1 MEASYKHSYKTGENL
16 LNSLSVYNVGYQKC
30 DPEYQWGPG
39 VRDHY
44 CIHHIL
50 SGSGCYCTGTVSK
63 HLEEGDTF
71 ILYPGVELR
80 YQADADKPWEYAW
93 AGFMGADAASL
104 IRNTEFSRETPYI
117 LKGRIPTEKIR
128 DGLERIYNA
137 KGNTYEAAV
146 AMTGEMYSLL
156 AVFMHYAEHE
166 EKEKARSHIIGV
178 LVAERY
184 VKEFPSF
191 YMEIYRRVAQ
201 ETAKRGHVTVLE
213 VVTCEK
219 ENLSADAMVFLEQ
232 SMDGLIVIGE
242 LYQGY
247 MKMLRKV
254 SRIPIVCV
262 DYYDV
267 YDDMDYI
274 ITDGFGGMEQMT
286 RLLLKE
292 GYRDLIFV
300 GSPNATK
307 NITDRYFGYCKAM
320 QRAGMEE
327 EQFRFI
333 ADRECGKGNYRLE
346 FELPE
351 KLPQGFVCNC
361 DKTAV
366 LLIERLKER
375 GVRVPEDVSIVS
387 FDNYY
392 PQIQDGI
399 KLCTYENDEK
409 VIARISVSTLL
420 KRIEGKSRPEGV
432 RIVEGRVVPGNT
444 VRFRGDC

>member
-50 SGSGCYCTGTVSK
+50 SGSGCYCTGNVSK

-166 EKEKARSHIIGV
+166 EKEKAIQLTYAEKAESYIETNYSYPITVEEIASYVGISRSH
-178 LVAERY
+178 LFRSFQNY
-184 VKEFPSF
+184 MNRSPKE
-191 YMEIYRRVAQ
+191 YLTEYRIKQACRLLR
-201 ETAKRGHVTVLE
+201 ET
-213 VVTCEK
+213 
-219 ENLSADAMVFLEQ
+219 NLSVSAIAYSVGFENNLYFSKAFRKQ
-232 SMDGLIVIGE
+232 KGE
-242 LYQGY
+242 
-247 MKMLRKV
+247 
-254 SRIPIVCV
+254 SPS
-262 DYYDV
+262 
-267 YDDMDYI
+267 
-274 ITDGFGGMEQMT
+274 E
-286 RLLLKE
+286 
-292 GYRDLIFV
+292 YR
-300 GSPNATK
+300 
-307 NITDRYFGYCKAM
+307 
-320 QRAGMEE
+320 
-327 EQFRFI
+327 
-333 ADRECGKGNYRLE
+333 
-346 FELPE
+346 
-351 KLPQGFVCNC
+351 
-361 DKTAV
+361 
-366 LLIERLKER
+366 
-375 GVRVPEDVSIVS
+375 
-387 FDNYY
+387 
-392 PQIQDGI
+392 
-399 KLCTYENDEK
+399 
-409 VIARISVSTLL
+409 
-420 KRIEGKSRPEGV
+420 KSRA
-432 RIVEGRVVPGNT
+432 RKI
-444 VRFRGDC
+444 

>member
-63 HLEEGDTF
+63 HLEEGVTF

-166 EKEKARSHIIGV
+166 EKEKAIQLTYAEKAESYIETNYSYPITVEEIASYVGISRSH
-178 LVAERY
+178 LFRSFQNY
-184 VKEFPSF
+184 MNRSPKE
-191 YMEIYRRVAQ
+191 YLTEYRIKQA
-201 ETAKRGHVTVLE
+201 
-213 VVTCEK
+213 C
-219 ENLSADAMVFLEQ
+219 
-232 SMDGLIVIGE
+232 
-242 LYQGY
+242 
-247 MKMLRKV
+247 
-254 SRIPIVCV
+254 
-262 DYYDV
+262 
-267 YDDMDYI
+267 
-274 ITDGFGGMEQMT
+274 
-286 RLLLKE
+286 RLLRE
-292 GYRDLIFV
+292 TDL
-300 GSPNATK
+300 
-307 NITDRYFGYCKAM
+307 
-320 QRAGMEE
+320 
-327 EQFRFI
+327 
-333 ADRECGKGNYRLE
+333 
-346 FELPE
+346 
-351 KLPQGFVCNC
+351 
-361 DKTAV
+361 
-366 LLIERLKER
+366 
-375 GVRVPEDVSIVS
+375 
-387 FDNYY
+387 
-392 PQIQDGI
+392 
-399 KLCTYENDEK
+399 
-409 VIARISVSTLL
+409 SVSAIAYSVGFENNLYFS
-420 KRIEGKSRPEGV
+420 KAFRKQKGESPSEYRKSRV
-432 RIVEGRVVPGNT
+432 RKI
-444 VRFRGDC
+444 

>member
-166 EKEKARSHIIGV
+166 EKEKAIQLTLSLIHI
-178 LVAERY
+178 
-184 VKEFPSF
+184 
-191 YMEIYRRVAQ
+191 
-201 ETAKRGHVTVLE
+201 
-213 VVTCEK
+213 
-219 ENLSADAMVFLEQ
+219 
-232 SMDGLIVIGE
+232 
-242 LYQGY
+242 
-247 MKMLRKV
+247 
-254 SRIPIVCV
+254 
-262 DYYDV
+262 
-267 YDDMDYI
+267 
-274 ITDGFGGMEQMT
+274 
-286 RLLLKE
+286 
-292 GYRDLIFV
+292 
-300 GSPNATK
+300 
-307 NITDRYFGYCKAM
+307 
-320 QRAGMEE
+320 
-327 EQFRFI
+327 
-333 ADRECGKGNYRLE
+333 
-346 FELPE
+346 
-351 KLPQGFVCNC
+351 
-361 DKTAV
+361 
-366 LLIERLKER
+366 
-375 GVRVPEDVSIVS
+375 
-387 FDNYY
+387 
-392 PQIQDGI
+392 
-399 KLCTYENDEK
+399 
-409 VIARISVSTLL
+409 
-420 KRIEGKSRPEGV
+420 
-432 RIVEGRVVPGNT
+432 
-444 VRFRGDC
+444 

>member
-1 MEASYKHSYKTGENL
+1 MEASYKHSYKTGETL

-166 EKEKARSHIIGV
+166 EKEKAIQLTYAEKAESYIETNYSYPITVEEIASYVGISRSH
-178 LVAERY
+178 LFRSFQNY
-184 VKEFPSF
+184 MNRSPKE
-191 YMEIYRRVAQ
+191 YLTEYRIKQA
-201 ETAKRGHVTVLE
+201 
-213 VVTCEK
+213 C
-219 ENLSADAMVFLEQ
+219 
-232 SMDGLIVIGE
+232 
-242 LYQGY
+242 
-247 MKMLRKV
+247 
-254 SRIPIVCV
+254 
-262 DYYDV
+262 
-267 YDDMDYI
+267 
-274 ITDGFGGMEQMT
+274 
-286 RLLLKE
+286 RLLRE
-292 GYRDLIFV
+292 TDL
-300 GSPNATK
+300 
-307 NITDRYFGYCKAM
+307 
-320 QRAGMEE
+320 
-327 EQFRFI
+327 
-333 ADRECGKGNYRLE
+333 
-346 FELPE
+346 
-351 KLPQGFVCNC
+351 
-361 DKTAV
+361 
-366 LLIERLKER
+366 
-375 GVRVPEDVSIVS
+375 
-387 FDNYY
+387 
-392 PQIQDGI
+392 
-399 KLCTYENDEK
+399 
-409 VIARISVSTLL
+409 SVSAIAYSVGFENNLYFS
-420 KRIEGKSRPEGV
+420 KAFRKQKGESPSEYRKSRV
-432 RIVEGRVVPGNT
+432 RKI
-444 VRFRGDC
+444 